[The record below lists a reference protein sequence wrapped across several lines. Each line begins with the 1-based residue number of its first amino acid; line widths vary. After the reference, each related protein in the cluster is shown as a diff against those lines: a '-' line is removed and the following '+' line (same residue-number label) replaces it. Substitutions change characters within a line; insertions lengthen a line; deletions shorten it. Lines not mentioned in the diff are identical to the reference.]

1 VYLSDCLLAGSGTDW
16 LTVNLSSR
24 CTAKGN
30 RIWETYGVIGDA
42 ESDASDVDQDV
53 DAPSPALE
61 PIVQQDV
68 HPAPPQVQRPTS
80 DGSARVQ
87 FQYDVDREVCKA
99 MKQGTM
105 IEWTVV
111 ELKSICRLHSLSV
124 RGTKP
129 ALLARVTAHF
139 SQLYP

>member
-1 VYLSDCLLAGSGTDW
+1 MYTL
-16 LTVNLSSR
+16 
-24 CTAKGN
+24 
-30 RIWETYGVIGDA
+30 
-42 ESDASDVDQDV
+42 
-53 DAPSPALE
+53 PP
-61 PIVQQDV
+61 P
-68 HPAPPQVQRPTS
+68 PPQVQRPTS

>member
-1 VYLSDCLLAGSGTDW
+1 MYTLPP
-16 LTVNLSSR
+16 R
-24 CTAKGN
+24 
-30 RIWETYGVIGDA
+30 
-42 ESDASDVDQDV
+42 
-53 DAPSPALE
+53 P
-61 PIVQQDV
+61 
-68 HPAPPQVQRPTS
+68 PPQVQRPTS

>member
-1 VYLSDCLLAGSGTDW
+1 MYTL
-16 LTVNLSSR
+16 
-24 CTAKGN
+24 
-30 RIWETYGVIGDA
+30 
-42 ESDASDVDQDV
+42 
-53 DAPSPALE
+53 PP
-61 PIVQQDV
+61 P
-68 HPAPPQVQRPTS
+68 PPQVQRPTS

-105 IEWTVV
+105 IEWAVV

-124 RGTKP
+124 RGTKT